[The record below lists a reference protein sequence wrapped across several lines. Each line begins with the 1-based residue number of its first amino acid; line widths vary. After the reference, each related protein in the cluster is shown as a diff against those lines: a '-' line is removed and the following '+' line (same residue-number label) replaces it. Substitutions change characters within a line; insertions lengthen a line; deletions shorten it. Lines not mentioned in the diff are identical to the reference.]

1 MIDHLTHHGLA
12 RAHELSCCG
21 VSAKTIAR
29 SMATGETVRAG
40 RGLCQ
45 LANAELDVHGTL
57 ADVSKLAPKGVICLP
72 DFDIFLPTTCF
83 YVLPP
88 IFEALHFAGFPLL
101 AIASIDSV
109 GHSGQQEL
117 QYPADA
123 VHVGRHLRRDVAA
136 FRTHV
141 SHAGERHAAKA
152 VCAFAA

>member
-1 MIDHLTHHGLA
+1 MFYYMASQKVRTQRDRLIDHLTHHGLA
-12 RAHELSCCG
+12 PAHELSCCG
-21 VSAKTIAR
+21 VSAKT
-29 SMATGETVRAG
+29 MTCLTATGETVRAG

-101 AIASIDSV
+101 AVASIDSV

-123 VHVGRHLRRDVAA
+123 VHVGRR
-136 FRTHV
+136 F
-141 SHAGERHAAKA
+141 
-152 VCAFAA
+152 